1 MHIKNKIF
9 MKSRHKLKGFWCAE
23 NLVFWSRLYL
33 FYKHLFPIFNKN
45 YCFGIFKVKYLE
57 SHYYLISS
65 TTASAV
71 VRLLTKFAVI
81 AIASFPRNSFLLN
94 YSLVMGCT
102 IIWANRVLFSLIFF
116 LRQFK
121 VRTTGTQSG
130 FEGGGFFV
138 QINRSRHIRKVS

>member
-1 MHIKNKIF
+1 MYFENVTYKQKVSGVLKISF
-9 MKSRHKLKGFWCAE
+9 SDLDCT
-23 NLVFWSRLYL
+23 L
-33 FYKHLFPIFNKN
+33 PIVNKN
-45 YCFGIFKVKYLE
+45 YYFGIFKVKYLE

-102 IIWANRVLFSLIFF
+102 II
-116 LRQFK
+116 
-121 VRTTGTQSG
+121 
-130 FEGGGFFV
+130 
-138 QINRSRHIRKVS
+138 